1 MIKSMTGYGRAREV
15 RNKRDITVEVRS
27 VNNRYL
33 DCTVKMPRMYAFAE
47 DAVKQRVQQAVS
59 RGKVDVFI
67 TVDASAADVAKVTV
81 NRELAGQYAAALGE
95 LAELCGPTAWK
106 ITPEQLSRFPD
117 VLTVTK
123 ADEDLETVSA
133 DLCAVLDEAL
143 AAYTAMR
150 AVEGEKLAEDIAGRL
165 TQIEAYTAQVEAR
178 SPVSRG
184 KVDVFIT
191 VDASAADVAK
201 VTVNRELAGQY
212 AAALGELAELCG
224 PTAWKIT
231 PEQLSRFPDV
241 LTVTKADEDLETVSA
256 DLCAVLDEALAAYTA
271 MRAVEGEKLAED
283 IAGRL
288 TQIEAYTA
296 QVEAR
301 SPETVAE
308 YRAKLTARMQEVL
321 QSTSIDPQRILTEA
335 AIYADK
341 VAVDEETVRLRS
353 HVAQLR
359 TMLHADEPMGRKMDF
374 LIQEVNRESN
384 TIGSKCND
392 VAIAQVVVGLKAEV
406 EKMRE
411 QVQNVE

>member
-1 MIKSMTGYGRAREV
+1 MIKSMTGYGRAKEIL
-15 RNKRDITVEVRS
+15 NKRDITVEVRS

-33 DCTVKMPRMYAFAE
+33 DCTVKMPRMYSFAE
-47 DAVKQRVQQAVS
+47 DAIKQHVQQAIS

-81 NRELAGQYAAALGE
+81 NRELAAQYASALSE
-95 LAELCGPTAWK
+95 LAEVCGTESHV
-106 ITPEQLSRFPD
+106 TPEQLSRFPD

-133 DLCAVLDEAL
+133 DICAVLDDAL
-143 AAYTAMR
+143 AAYNAMR
-150 AVEGEKLAEDIAGRL
+150 AVEGTKLAEDIGNRL
-165 TQIEAYTAQVEAR
+165 TNIENYTSQVEER
-178 SPVSRG
+178 SP
-184 KVDVFIT
+184 
-191 VDASAADVAK
+191 
-201 VTVNRELAGQY
+201 Q
-212 AAALGELAELCG
+212 
-224 PTAWKIT
+224 
-231 PEQLSRFPDV
+231 
-241 LTVTKADEDLETVSA
+241 
-256 DLCAVLDEALAAYTA
+256 
-271 MRAVEGEKLAED
+271 
-283 IAGRL
+283 
-288 TQIEAYTA
+288 
-296 QVEAR
+296 
-301 SPETVAE
+301 TVAE

-321 QSTSIDPQRILTEA
+321 QSTTIDEQRILTEA

-359 TMLHADEPMGRKMDF
+359 TMIASDEPMGRKMDF

>member
-1 MIKSMTGYGRAREV
+1 MIKSMTGYGRAKEIL
-15 RNKRDITVEVRS
+15 NKRDITVEVRS

-33 DCTVKMPRMYAFAE
+33 DCTVKMPRMYSFAE
-47 DAVKQRVQQAVS
+47 DAIKQHVQQAIS

-81 NRELAGQYAAALGE
+81 NRELAAQYASALNE
-95 LAELCGPTAWK
+95 LAEVCSTESHV
-106 ITPEQLSRFPD
+106 TPEQLARFPD

-133 DLCAVLDEAL
+133 DICAVLDDAL
-143 AAYTAMR
+143 AAYNAMR
-150 AVEGEKLAEDIAGRL
+150 DVEGAKLAEDIGNRL
-165 TQIEAYTAQVEAR
+165 TNIENYTSQVEER
-178 SPVSRG
+178 SP
-184 KVDVFIT
+184 
-191 VDASAADVAK
+191 
-201 VTVNRELAGQY
+201 Q
-212 AAALGELAELCG
+212 
-224 PTAWKIT
+224 
-231 PEQLSRFPDV
+231 
-241 LTVTKADEDLETVSA
+241 
-256 DLCAVLDEALAAYTA
+256 
-271 MRAVEGEKLAED
+271 
-283 IAGRL
+283 
-288 TQIEAYTA
+288 
-296 QVEAR
+296 
-301 SPETVAE
+301 TVAE

-321 QSTSIDPQRILTEA
+321 QSTTIDEQRILTEA

-359 TMLHADEPMGRKMDF
+359 TMIASDEPMGRKMDF

>member
-1 MIKSMTGYGRAREV
+1 MIKSMTGYGRAREMLH
-15 RNKRDITVEVRS
+15 KRDITVEVRS

-33 DCTVKMPRMYAFAE
+33 DCTVKMPRMYGFAE
-47 DAVKQRVQQAVS
+47 DAVKQHVQKAIS

-81 NRELAGQYAAALGE
+81 NRELAAQYAAALGE
-95 LAELCGPTAWK
+95 LAEVCGTEPHV
-106 ITPEQLSRFPD
+106 TPETLSRFPD

-143 AAYTAMR
+143 QAYNAMR
-150 AVEGEKLAEDIAGRL
+150 AVEGAKLAEDIGNRL
-165 TQIEAYTAQVEAR
+165 TYMENYTSQVE
-178 SPVSRG
+178 
-184 KVDVFIT
+184 K
-191 VDASAADVAK
+191 
-201 VTVNRELAGQY
+201 
-212 AAALGELAELCG
+212 
-224 PTAWKIT
+224 
-231 PEQLSRFPDV
+231 
-241 LTVTKADEDLETVSA
+241 
-256 DLCAVLDEALAAYTA
+256 
-271 MRAVEGEKLAED
+271 
-283 IAGRL
+283 
-288 TQIEAYTA
+288 
-296 QVEAR
+296 R

-321 QSTSIDPQRILTEA
+321 QSTTIDEQRILTEA

-353 HVAQLR
+353 HVSQLR
-359 TMLHADEPMGRKMDF
+359 TMIASDEPMGRKMDF

>member
-1 MIKSMTGYGRAREV
+1 MIKSMTGYGRAKEIL
-15 RNKRDITVEVRS
+15 NKRDITVEVRS

-33 DCTVKMPRMYAFAE
+33 DCTVKMPRMYSFAE
-47 DAVKQRVQQAVS
+47 DAIKQHVQQAIS

-81 NRELAGQYAAALGE
+81 NRELAAQYASALSE
-95 LAELCGPTAWK
+95 LAEVCGTESHV
-106 ITPEQLSRFPD
+106 TPEQLSRFPD

-133 DLCAVLDEAL
+133 DICAVLDDAL
-143 AAYTAMR
+143 AAYNTMR
-150 AVEGEKLAEDIAGRL
+150 AVEGAKLAEDIGNRL
-165 TQIEAYTAQVEAR
+165 TNIENYTSQVEER
-178 SPVSRG
+178 SP
-184 KVDVFIT
+184 
-191 VDASAADVAK
+191 
-201 VTVNRELAGQY
+201 Q
-212 AAALGELAELCG
+212 
-224 PTAWKIT
+224 
-231 PEQLSRFPDV
+231 
-241 LTVTKADEDLETVSA
+241 
-256 DLCAVLDEALAAYTA
+256 
-271 MRAVEGEKLAED
+271 
-283 IAGRL
+283 
-288 TQIEAYTA
+288 
-296 QVEAR
+296 
-301 SPETVAE
+301 TVAE

-321 QSTSIDPQRILTEA
+321 QSTTIDEQRILTEA

-359 TMLHADEPMGRKMDF
+359 TMIASDEPMGRKMDF

>member
-1 MIKSMTGYGRAREV
+1 MIKSMTGYGRARELL
-15 RNKRDITVEVRS
+15 NKRDITVEVRS

-33 DCTVKMPRMYAFAE
+33 DCTVKLPRMYAFAE

-67 TVDASAADVAKVTV
+67 TVDASAADVAQVTV
-81 NRELAGQYAAALGE
+81 NRELAAQYAAAMGE
-95 LAELCGPTAWK
+95 LAELCGPIAWK
-106 ITPEQLSRFPD
+106 LTPEVLARFPD

-123 ADEDLETVSA
+123 ADEDLESVSA
-133 DLCAVLDEAL
+133 DICTVLDEAL
-143 AAYTAMR
+143 AAYHTMR
-150 AVEGEKLAEDIAGRL
+150 AVEGKRLAEDIAGRL
-165 TQIEAYTAQVEAR
+165 DHIEAYT
-178 SPVSRG
+178 G
-184 KVDVFIT
+184 
-191 VDASAADVAK
+191 
-201 VTVNRELAGQY
+201 
-212 AAALGELAELCG
+212 
-224 PTAWKIT
+224 
-231 PEQLSRFPDV
+231 
-241 LTVTKADEDLETVSA
+241 
-256 DLCAVLDEALAAYTA
+256 
-271 MRAVEGEKLAED
+271 
-283 IAGRL
+283 
-288 TQIEAYTA
+288 

-321 QSTSIDPQRILTEA
+321 QSTTIDDQRILAEA

-359 TMLHADEPMGRKMDF
+359 GMLESDEPMGRKMDF

-384 TIGSKCND
+384 TIGSKCGD
-392 VAIAQVVVGLKAEV
+392 VSIAQVVVNLKAEV